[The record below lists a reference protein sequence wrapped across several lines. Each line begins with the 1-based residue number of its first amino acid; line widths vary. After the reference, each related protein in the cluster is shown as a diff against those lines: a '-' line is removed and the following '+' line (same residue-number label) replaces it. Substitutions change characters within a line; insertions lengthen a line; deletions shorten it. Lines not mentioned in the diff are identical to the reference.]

1 MLVETLAWSFMVEKA
16 RKNIMSLL
24 KKLYTNS
31 LIGNL
36 AYENPSS
43 RENGELMQI
52 LRDSTKKMEQ
62 TKHRLWRIIWRLK
75 GCTF

>member
-1 MLVETLAWSFMVEKA
+1 MLVETLACSFMVEKA

-36 AYENPSS
+36 AYGNPSK
-43 RENGELMQI
+43 RENDESMQI
-52 LRDSTKKMEQ
+52 LRDSTKKMVQ
-62 TKHRLWRIIWRLK
+62 TKHRLWRIIWHLK
-75 GCTF
+75 GCTS